1 MEGLFSQFLDAAS
14 AFQGHP
20 AALKSFWKLVWK
32 QGSEIAPL
40 VERNILAFAPS
51 AALLSIEGGLIPP
64 IYAQMIR
71 QWKVDSPATAKVFI
85 SSLVM
90 HDCRESGSVERCRY
104 YLDFLGK
111 EEGSVD
117 TCVVKASL
125 IGWLLYCLGE
135 ESNQSR
141 LTTVEWKKG
150 TAKYSIVFCLISSFF
165 SLYS

>member
-1 MEGLFSQFLDAAS
+1 MEGLFSQFLDATS

-20 AALKSFWKLVWK
+20 DALKSFWKLVWK

-40 VERNILAFAPS
+40 VESNILAFAPS
-51 AALLSIEGGLIPP
+51 AFLSNEGGLIPP
-64 IYAQMIR
+64 IYAQMIN
-71 QWKVDSPATAKVFI
+71 QWKEDSPATAKVFI

-104 YLDFLGK
+104 YLDFLK
-111 EEGSVD
+111 KEGSAD

-135 ESNQSR
+135 EEASTQSR
-141 LTTVEWKKG
+141 LATLEWKKG
-150 TAKYSIVFCLISSFF
+150 TANNWSIFV
-165 SLYS
+165 